1 MHTIARQIL
10 GERGDGL
17 IFKLPTSNGANKL
30 LQEWCREAGVSKHIT
45 WPCARHSF
53 SVLLQDRGAD
63 IETVAGMIGHTY
75 SKYVMKTYQRYQ
87 ESNGR
92 AAIQNL
98 PTIDSNEDTKV
109 IIAFAIRF
117 NCSFYEQ

>member
-1 MHTIARQIL
+1 
-10 GERGDGL
+10 
-17 IFKLPTSNGANKL
+17 LPTSNGANKL

-45 WPCARHSF
+45 WHYARHSF

-63 IETVAGMIGHTY
+63 IATVDGMMGHTS

-98 PTIDSNEDTKV
+98 PTIYSNEDTK
-109 IIAFAIRF
+109 
-117 NCSFYEQ
+117 

>member
-1 MHTIARQIL
+1 
-10 GERGDGL
+10 
-17 IFKLPTSNGANKL
+17 
-30 LQEWCREAGVSKHIT
+30 
-45 WPCARHSF
+45 
-53 SVLLQDRGAD
+53 VLLQDRGAD
-63 IETVAGMIGHTY
+63 IATVAGMMGHTS

-117 NCSFYEQ
+117 NCSFYEQLRPGTTAGIKPSEPKK